1 MPKSEMTETIDFAGD
16 ENIGVY
22 TRVFEDFAFV
32 PLSAPEEYMS
42 AVEKRFGIEVIK
54 TTIQGSSIIGSLL
67 VGNSNG
73 LIASGL
79 ATQEESAILKKCSN
93 VMFLSRTMN
102 AAGNIILAND
112 EIAIV
117 HPNLPDRYV
126 EKISEFLD
134 VPVVMMTIGGIP
146 TVGMAAVATN
156 RGILVSP
163 GITAQEL
170 KEIEELTSLPIGTG
184 TINMGSNLVGTGLI
198 ANSKSYI
205 AGISTSG
212 YELGRIEEVFG
223 FE

>member
-1 MPKSEMTETIDFAGD
+1 MTETIDFAGD

-22 TRVFEDFAFV
+22 TRVFEDFAFA
-32 PLSAPEEYMS
+32 PISAPEEYIS
-42 AVEKRFGIEVIK
+42 AVEKRFSIEVVK

-79 ATQEESAILKKCSN
+79 ATQEESAVLKKYSN

-117 HPNLPDRYV
+117 HPNLPERFA

-134 VPVVMMTIGGIP
+134 VPVVMMTIGQIP

-156 RGILVSP
+156 RGILVSSK
-163 GITAQEL
+163 ITAQEL
-170 KEIEELTSLPIGTG
+170 LEIEEVTSLPVGTG
-184 TINMGSNLVGTGLI
+184 TINMGSSLVGTGLI

-223 FE
+223 FQ